1 MGEHPI
7 EGPRHVIEVQCL
19 DEQAPVADLAARGRA
34 QEASKLLLAAP
45 LTLRGLTLERAERSR
60 LTLRID
66 DLLYGV
72 DTEVTDQLVLQVLD
86 APMKPQL
93 LHLGRTQVLPETGT
107 MKATLDVTDLGRVE
121 ETRKSEVPPVWAPHV
136 EEVADARRTSHRH
149 DGDAISVEI
158 YASALGQCF
167 ERVSVTDTLHEHH
180 RTLLDPASRRGCSR
194 ARQLWLVRQASAQR
208 FRCPGF
214 HVPSLAATALR
225 RVFDKSQRRTGW
237 DRTRMRRAT
246 STATAHRAAD
256 ATTDR
261 IRWRRSRRLWPPG
274 SATTR
279 TSGRR
284 RCLQASQWG
293 AARRSFFAHEPA
305 AQLLGAVS
313 RASTPTFG
321 PEQRRLEEAS
331 VIVGHT
337 WGTRR
342 TR

>member
-1 MGEHPI
+1 VGEHPI
-7 EGPRHVIEVQCL
+7 EWPRHVIEVQCL

-34 QEASKLLLAAP
+34 QKASKLLLAAS

-86 APMKPQL
+86 APVKPQL

-136 EEVADARRTSHRH
+136 EEVADVRRTSHRH

-194 ARQLWLVRQASAQR
+194 ARQVWLVRQASAQR

-237 DRTRMRRAT
+237 TEHACGDEWISVAGELILDHRYCAT
-246 STATAHRAAD
+246 SVNHTTA
-256 ATTDR
+256 
-261 IRWRRSRRLWPPG
+261 
-274 SATTR
+274 
-279 TSGRR
+279 
-284 RCLQASQWG
+284 
-293 AARRSFFAHEPA
+293 F
-305 AQLLGAVS
+305 
-313 RASTPTFG
+313 
-321 PEQRRLEEAS
+321 
-331 VIVGHT
+331 
-337 WGTRR
+337 
-342 TR
+342 